1 MIDRRPPSQGFTSQ
15 NSKKLHVFPSLL
27 GASSFAVG
35 HLLQFDLAAS
45 ASACPA
51 SGNLIAPVRAAL
63 EQVGRCR
70 MTENFELIAP

>member
-1 MIDRRPPSQGFTSQ
+1 MCSPA
-15 NSKKLHVFPSLL
+15 SLGL
-27 GASSFAVG
+27 LLLRLAISF
-35 HLLQFDLAAS
+35 QFDLAAS

-70 MTENFELIAP
+70 MTERLELIAP